1 MQVHILSVPSK
12 GRFPHSEIKI
22 SRIHSS
28 NFHIVIVIY
37 PVQNRSKL
45 LNVPNLRDKIILNIV
60 ICTKRQVLLL
70 QYFEALFIKRL
81 YLAVFICNWSWYISS
96 IYRGYKR
103 KVFPIFSFNVLQICH
118 LRCLIFWASCFLVKF
133 FYRYCFFVYIDTV
146 IDASVSIHN
155 LFDRVIYFKVTFF
168 NIEFFFPRH
177 PFFRWNDLFET
188 KIQGIL

>member
-60 ICTKRQVLLL
+60 ICTKRLVLLL
-70 QYFEALFIKRL
+70 QYFEALFKKDCTLQSLSVMDPGTSAPYIGATNVRFFQYFLSTSSKSVICGVL
-81 YLAVFICNWSWYISS
+81 YFGLVA
-96 IYRGYKR
+96 
-103 KVFPIFSFNVLQICH
+103 
-118 LRCLIFWASCFLVKF
+118 FL
-133 FYRYCFFVYIDTV
+133 
-146 IDASVSIHN
+146 
-155 LFDRVIYFKVTFF
+155 
-168 NIEFFFPRH
+168 
-177 PFFRWNDLFET
+177 
-188 KIQGIL
+188 